1 MPMRWVLVVAG
12 RLMRASTCV
21 RQWDLS
27 RVRDKIDENIEL
39 MHRTVCAA
47 KAQVNRDATA
57 SVEGFATT
65 VAAIQRLMT
74 AVPRTSTTST
84 SNKFSRHGKT
94 IETTV

>member
-1 MPMRWVLVVAG
+1 MRWVLVVG
-12 RLMRASTCV
+12 DRLMRASTRV

-27 RVRDKIDENIEL
+27 KVRDKIDENIEL
-39 MHRTVCAA
+39 VRRTVYAA
-47 KAQVNRDATA
+47 KAQANRDATA
-57 SVEGFATT
+57 SVEVFATT

-74 AVPRTSTTST
+74 AVPRTFTTAT